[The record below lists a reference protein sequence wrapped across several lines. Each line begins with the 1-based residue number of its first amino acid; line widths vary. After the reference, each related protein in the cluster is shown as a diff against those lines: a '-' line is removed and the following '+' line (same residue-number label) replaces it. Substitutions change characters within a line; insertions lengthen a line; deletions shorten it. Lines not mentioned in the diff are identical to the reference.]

1 MKKFL
6 VLLGAI
12 VISST
17 SAFATD
23 CSSFKC
29 PANPYSDNLS
39 ISNVTGTN
47 FLAERIAN
55 AIIKKQVL
63 KDSQGK
69 YKVNLESYNIA
80 ALKKGIFKSL
90 EITGE
95 DTVTDGIYASMIKLR
110 TVCDYNYIEINNK
123 EKTTTFKED
132 FGMAYAVQFTES
144 DLNKT
149 MANSQYTDLI
159 RKVNSIGNTTKMFN
173 ISSTSAKIINNK
185 LVYVMRVAV
194 PLLNLKKDVAIQTDL
209 KVRNGEIIIDE
220 AELMTEAMKVDVNK
234 LLKLVNY
241 LDPLDF
247 SMELMKNKDANMQV
261 KEVNIKDNKINVS
274 GLITVTKDVVTE
286 Q

>member
-1 MKKFL
+1 MKKIL

-12 VISST
+12 VISSGAAF
-17 SAFATD
+17 SAD

-55 AIIKKQVL
+55 TIIKKQIL
-63 KDSQGK
+63 RDSQGK

-261 KEVNIKDNKINVS
+261 KEVSIKDNKINVS
-274 GLITVTKDVVTE
+274 GLITVAKDVVTE

>member
-1 MKKFL
+1 MKKIL

-12 VISST
+12 VISSGAAF
-17 SAFATD
+17 SAD

-55 AIIKKQVL
+55 TIIKKQIL
-63 KDSQGK
+63 RDSQGK

-261 KEVNIKDNKINVS
+261 KEVSIKDNKINVS
-274 GLITVTKDVVTE
+274 GLITVDKDVVTE

>member
-1 MKKFL
+1 MKKIL

-17 SAFATD
+17 TAFATD

-55 AIIKKQVL
+55 TIIKKQIL

>member
-1 MKKFL
+1 MKKIL

-12 VISST
+12 VISSGAAF
-17 SAFATD
+17 SAD

-55 AIIKKQVL
+55 TIIKKQIL
-63 KDSQGK
+63 RDSQGK

-194 PLLNLKKDVAIQTDL
+194 PLLNLKKDIAIQTDL

-261 KEVNIKDNKINVS
+261 KEVSIKDNKINVS
-274 GLITVTKDVVTE
+274 GLITVDKDVVTE

>member
-1 MKKFL
+1 MKKIL

-29 PANPYSDNLS
+29 PANPYSDDLS

-55 AIIKKQVL
+55 TIIKKQIL
-63 KDSQGK
+63 RDSQGK

-247 SMELMKNKDANMQV
+247 SMELMKNKEANMQV

-274 GLITVTKDVVTE
+274 GLITVAKDVVTE

>member
-1 MKKFL
+1 MKKIL

-12 VISST
+12 VISSGAAF
-17 SAFATD
+17 SAD

-55 AIIKKQVL
+55 TIIKKQIL

-123 EKTTTFKED
+123 EKNTTFKED

-261 KEVNIKDNKINVS
+261 KEVSIKDNKINVS
-274 GLITVTKDVVTE
+274 GLITVDKDVVTE